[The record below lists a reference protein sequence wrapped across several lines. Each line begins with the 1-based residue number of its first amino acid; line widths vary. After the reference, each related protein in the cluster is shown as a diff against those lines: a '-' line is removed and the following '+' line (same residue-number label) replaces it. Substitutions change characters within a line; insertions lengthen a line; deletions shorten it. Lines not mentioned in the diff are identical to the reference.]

1 MPGAEPLNHMRLVVT
16 TPAAILVSA
25 DNIGYVRAEDSTGAF
40 GIQPRHADFLTAL
53 AISVLI
59 WRDAAGAEHYAALRG
74 GVLRVRGGSVV
85 EVATREAVLGED
97 LGQLRDVVLAE
108 MSRNAESERA
118 ARLGALGLQQAV
130 IQQIYRYLRPAER
143 RHDSLVRKL

>member
-1 MPGAEPLNHMRLVVT
+1 M
-16 TPAAILVSA
+16 
-25 DNIGYVRAEDSTGAF
+25 
-40 GIQPRHADFLTAL
+40 
-53 AISVLI
+53 
-59 WRDAAGAEHYAALRG
+59 
-74 GVLRVRGGSVV
+74 LRVRGGSVV

-143 RHDSLVRKL
+143 RHDSLVREL